1 MLDDLTITR
10 LCAEAMGFGFS
21 GWVAEQWRPLVDK
34 AQAMELVEKFHLWI
48 IPSSRPSF
56 KGYFVATPST
66 WLVEQLHFA
75 DSDYAIADLL
85 RAICLC
91 VAKMQL
97 AKEKRDAAA

>member
-34 AQAMELVEKFHLWI
+34 AQAMELVEKLKLSVVWTERQFD
-48 IPSSRPSF
+48 
-56 KGYFVATPST
+56 G
-66 WLVEQLHFA
+66 WLVRGWYTGAKTKMVLSEEV
-75 DSDYAIADLL
+75 DNSDLL